1 MRNRIASVAV
11 VLLVGIVAFAAAS
24 GQAEPAQPAAGGAA
38 PVAIPR
44 FIEIGTAG
52 TGGAYYPIGIAMA
65 EILTSKLNTQST
77 AQVTGGAVENIR
89 LIQDGSVKVALTT
102 TASAYRGLNGIAPFN
117 APSPRVSGLF
127 SNLTQGVYQ
136 IAVREGAGINTVQ
149 DLRGKRVSLGPQGG
163 LGVELSDYVFRA
175 AGFRIEDVRATFLS
189 YEESVTMMADGNLDA
204 VIIQT
209 ALPNPALRQL
219 EAAGQRVRMISV
231 PDDVIA
237 TVTRDHPYFAPFT
250 IPASV
255 YSLDNDIRTLN
266 GTNMA
271 IVDRDLP
278 EEVVYQI
285 TKALMESIAQIQASQ
300 PAARNFTLQVASQM
314 PIPLHPGAE
323 RYYREQGVLGQ

>member
-1 MRNRIASVAV
+1 MP
-11 VLLVGIVAFAAAS
+11 FA
-24 GQAEPAQPAAGGAA
+24 QAKTVQL
-38 PVAIPR
+38 PR

-65 EILTSKLNTQST
+65 EILTSNLKLQAT

-89 LIQDGSVKVALTT
+89 LIQEGSVKIALTT
-102 TASAYRGLNGIAPFN
+102 TASAYRGLKGLAPFTR
-117 APSPRVSGLF
+117 PSPRVSGLF

-136 IAVREGAGINTVQ
+136 IAIRENSGIRTVQ
-149 DLRGKRVSLGPQGG
+149 DLKGKRVSLGPQGG

-175 AGFRIEDVRATFLS
+175 AGFTIPDVKATFLS
-189 YEESVTMMADGNLDA
+189 YEESATMMSDGNLDA

-219 EAAGQRVRMISV
+219 QSSGKKFGMISL
-231 PDDVIA
+231 PREVIEK
-237 TVTRDHPYFAPFT
+237 VTTDHPYFAAFT
-250 IPASV
+250 IPVSMYGTPAE
-255 YSLDNDIRTLN
+255 ITTLN

-285 TKALMESIAQIQASQ
+285 MKALMADIEKIRASQ
-300 PAARNFTLQVASQM
+300 PSARGFSLDTAAQM

-323 RYYREQGVLGQ
+323 RYYRELKLVK

>member
-1 MRNRIASVAV
+1 MVSKLFRIA
-11 VLLVGIVAFAAAS
+11 LVMMLIPVSLAFAA
-24 GQAEPAQPAAGGAA
+24 GQSETSPTGTVQ
-38 PVAIPR
+38 IPR

-65 EILTSKLNTQST
+65 EILTAKLSTQAT

-89 LIQDGSVKVALTT
+89 LIQEGSVKIALTT
-102 TASAYRGLNGIAPFN
+102 TASAFRGLKGTAPFTQ
-117 APSPRVSGLF
+117 PSPRVTGLF

-136 IAVREGAGINTVQ
+136 IAVREGAGINSVQ

-219 EAAGQRVRMISV
+219 EATGKRVSMISL
-231 PDDVIA
+231 PDDII
-237 TVTRDHPYFAPFT
+237 TKVTTDHPYFAAFT
-250 IPASV
+250 IPTTMYNTPSV
-255 YSLDNDIRTLN
+255 IKTLN

-278 EEVVYQI
+278 DEVVYQI
-285 TKALMESIAQIQASQ
+285 LKALMEDIDKIRASQ
-300 PAARNFTLQVASQM
+300 AAARAFSPEVAAQM

-323 RYYREQGVLGQ
+323 RYYREHNLIGK